1 MFAYNCLK
9 KYVDFSYFSLN
20 VSNRLTRL
28 NVSDVDGGLDP
39 DAAALI

>member
-1 MFAYNCLK
+1 MFACIVYGF
-9 KYVDFSYFSLN
+9 DFSYFSLN
-20 VSNRLTRL
+20 VSNHLTRL